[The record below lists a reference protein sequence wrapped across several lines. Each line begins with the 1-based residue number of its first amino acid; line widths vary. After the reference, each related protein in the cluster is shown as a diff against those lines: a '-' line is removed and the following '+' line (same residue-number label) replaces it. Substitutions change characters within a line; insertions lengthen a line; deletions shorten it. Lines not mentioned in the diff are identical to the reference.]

1 MQISQIPYNNSIIN
15 PNQAMMMNQMNTTQ
29 QQSPLKQQQQHQQQQ
44 IQMKNVIQA
53 PLPQLNLNPSHHNH
67 HSQIQNGGILT
78 VNSTMAPTNIQNQ
91 MISSTN
97 TNTTNASALATMNGT
112 NSTTNST
119 TATNASA
126 SSNSSSV
133 LINQI
138 NYLINLPLSK
148 EEDEVLKD
156 YDW

>member
-1 MQISQIPYNNSIIN
+1 MI
-15 PNQAMMMNQMNTTQ
+15 MNQMNTSQLQ
-29 QQSPLKQQQQHQQQQ
+29 QQSPLKQQQQQQQV
-44 IQMKNVIQA
+44 QMKNVIQV
-53 PLPQLNLNPSHHNH
+53 PLSTSSLPQLNLNPSHH

-91 MISSTN
+91 MISSN
-97 TNTTNASALATMNGT
+97 TNATNASALATMNVA

-119 TATNASA
+119 TATNAA
-126 SSNSSSV
+126 SSNSGSV

-148 EEDEVLKD
+148 EEEEVLKD